1 MAKNKH
7 SELSAVDAVWAM
19 RDGSITAEDYA
30 LSLLDQCQRGS
41 ALNAFITL
49 DPEQVLEAARLADK
63 KRTSGA
69 PLGPLHGLPIP
80 IKDSINTKDLPTTC
94 GTPALRNFRPRENA
108 PIVQL
113 LLDAG
118 ATVLGKTNLHELSMG
133 WTSDNRTF
141 GAVRNPYDLARIPG
155 GSSGGTAA
163 AVAARMAPLGV
174 AEDTEGSIRVPA
186 ALCGLA
192 GFRPTTGRY
201 PSAGTAPISALF
213 DQVGP
218 HARTVADL
226 ALFDSVV
233 TGNFEAFTAKP
244 LKGVKLGVVRDYWF
258 AGLDPEVER
267 ITSGALE
274 KLEDA
279 GVVLVEST
287 MADLAWLIQRIT
299 GIVQI
304 HDLLQELPKYLSD
317 FATGVSFQQVV
328 EQASPDVKACFAEFV
343 SEAVYAEARDI
354 HLPKLR
360 RNFRDYF
367 RRTGVDAI
375 VFPATMVP
383 APLIGNDVDVPIGSK
398 KISFV
403 TAIARNIAPGS
414 TAGLPGLVLPSGLTK
429 SGLPV
434 SLELDA
440 PSGEDRNL
448 LALGLSVEAV
458 MACAI
463 RPKEPPRPL

>member
-186 ALCGLA
+186 ALCGIA

-233 TGNFEAFTAKP
+233 TGNFEALPAKP

>member
-1 MAKNKH
+1 
-7 SELSAVDAVWAM
+7 
-19 RDGSITAEDYA
+19 
-30 LSLLDQCQRGS
+30 
-41 ALNAFITL
+41 
-49 DPEQVLEAARLADK
+49 
-63 KRTSGA
+63 
-69 PLGPLHGLPIP
+69 
-80 IKDSINTKDLPTTC
+80 
-94 GTPALRNFRPRENA
+94 
-108 PIVQL
+108 
-113 LLDAG
+113 
-118 ATVLGKTNLHELSMG
+118 
-133 WTSDNRTF
+133 
-141 GAVRNPYDLARIPG
+141 
-155 GSSGGTAA
+155 
-163 AVAARMAPLGV
+163 
-174 AEDTEGSIRVPA
+174 
-186 ALCGLA
+186 
-192 GFRPTTGRY
+192 
-201 PSAGTAPISALF
+201 
-213 DQVGP
+213 VGP